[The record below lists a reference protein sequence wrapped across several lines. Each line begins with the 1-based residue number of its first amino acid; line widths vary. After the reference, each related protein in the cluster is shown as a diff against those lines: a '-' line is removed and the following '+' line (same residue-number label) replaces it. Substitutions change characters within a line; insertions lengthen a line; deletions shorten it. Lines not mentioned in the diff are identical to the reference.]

1 LAFTN
6 IEYNYKSN
14 KIHLWECYD
23 GKRVKSEEDFVNE
36 YYVQCN
42 ESEASVHDVYKT
54 PMKLQVGGSKS
65 EIQMVKESGIKVAE
79 SDIQPTIKYLQKKY
93 HGANIKPDI
102 NNFNIC
108 FIDIEIAGEGEF
120 PEPAEAKYP
129 INLITVKS
137 SKTGK
142 VTTFGS
148 NEYTGDSELLG
159 DYYCIPDEE
168 RMLKKFAMWFR
179 KQKFDIITG
188 WNVLDFDMHY
198 IFQRNINLSGS
209 DDINKAYS
217 PVNRVKRSNTKKKDK
232 KTGRVTETIKWSV
245 SGVSILDYLELYKNF
260 TFDTKVSYSLQSIG
274 VEECGEGKIELDGS
288 INDIWKTNWN
298 QFVEYNIQDVLLVEL
313 IDNKMQFMNLC
324 ITFAY
329 KALIPFDKV
338 TSAIATSE
346 GIMLQSLHN
355 RKLVMPDRKSGI
367 VDWWIR
373 DEMYKVPQE
382 NGSTYIQN
390 RPPKDKG
397 NLPFDKYVKGGHVQA
412 NPGFY
417 KHVLS
422 DDVESLYPRM
432 IEQYNISPETKVIN
446 PTQAQKDSGTL
457 IESEINGIWYDKT
470 EKGVFPEII
479 SELFAIRK
487 AYKQEMFKHKKGTV
501 EYGEFQRLQHCY
513 KIALNSIYG
522 ISINEFFHFYDVDN
536 ARAITRGG
544 RVLIRYLSETTND
557 YFQSNFHKVGP
568 KLFPGAEPQKLT
580 KHITALI
587 DTDSCYYCLDEI
599 KSKYAH
605 QMPFPEFAIIM
616 EEFIGDFHKKIL
628 QIKADKKGMDQ
639 YINFE
644 REGVITKMFILAK
657 KKYLT
662 ELIQNEDDFFD
673 PPFLKVTGVEIK
685 KSDTP
690 SFCREWIAKAV
701 MDIFD
706 NMDKDK
712 NYKMIKKIY
721 KDFVNQPIDKI
732 ASVSSAGK
740 FNDYSIGYDINK
752 FKTGTM
758 MHYKASMYTNHI
770 IKEKKLPYMPISQG
784 SKLKYIR
791 TVKNNQYHAESIAW
805 IGNYPEEFHNIFKPD
820 YELQFKKTAL
830 GVLERMWIVLGW
842 TDKKTGIKL
851 KKSKLNGFLS

>member
-1 LAFTN
+1 MAFTS

-14 KIHLWECYD
+14 KINLWECYD
-23 GKRVKSEEDFVNE
+23 GKRIKSEEDFVNE
-36 YYVQCN
+36 YYVQC
-42 ESEASVHDVYKT
+42 APADATVHDIFKT
-54 PMKLQVGGSKS
+54 PMKKQVGGRKA
-65 EIQMVKESGIKVAE
+65 EIQMIKESGIKVAE
-79 SDIQPTIKYLQKKY
+79 SDIQPAIKYLQKKY
-93 HGANIKPDI
+93 HGANIKPDMK
-102 NNFNIC
+102 NFNIC

-120 PEPAEAKYP
+120 PEPEQAKYP

-142 VTTFGS
+142 TTTFGS
-148 NEYTGDSELLG
+148 NEYTGDSELVG

-198 IFQRNINLSGS
+198 IFQRNINLSGT

-217 PVNRVKRSNTKKKDK
+217 PVNRVTRSKTRKTDK
-232 KTGRVTETIKWSV
+232 NGLTTERIKWTI
-245 SGVSILDYLELYKNF
+245 SGVSILDGLDLYKWG

-274 VEECGEGKIELDGS
+274 VEECGEGKVELDGS
-288 INDIWKTNWN
+288 INDIWRTNWN

-313 IDNKMQFMNLC
+313 IDNKMQFINLC

-346 GIMLQSLHN
+346 GLMLQSMHN
-355 RKLVMPDRKSGI
+355 RNLVMPDRRSGI
-367 VDWWIR
+367 IDWWVR
-373 DEMYKVPQE
+373 DEMYKVKQPD
-382 NGSTYIQN
+382 GTTYIQN

-397 NLPFDKYVKGGHVQA
+397 DLPFDKYVKGGYVEA
-412 NPGFY
+412 KPGFY
-417 KHVLS
+417 KHCIS
-422 DDVESLYPRM
+422 DDVESLYPHE
-432 IEQYNISPETKVIN
+432 ILQYNISPETKVIN
-446 PTQAQKDSGTL
+446 PTQAQMDSGTL
-457 IESEINGIWYDKT
+457 IESEVNGVWYDKT
-470 EKGVFPEII
+470 EKGIFPEII
-479 SELFAIRK
+479 SELFATRK
-487 AYKQEMFKHKKGTV
+487 MYKKEMFKHTKGSPK
-501 EYGEFQRLQHCY
+501 YGDFNRLQHVY

-557 YFQSNFHKVGP
+557 YFQANFHKVGP
-568 KLFPGAEPQKLT
+568 KLFPGSEPQKLT

-599 KSKYAH
+599 KTKYAY

-616 EEFIGDFHKKIL
+616 EKFIGDFHKKIL
-628 QIKADKKGMDQ
+628 QIKADKKQMPQ
-639 YINFE
+639 CINFE
-644 REGVITKMFILAK
+644 REGVISKMFILAK

-690 SFCREWIAKAV
+690 AFCREWIQKCV
-701 MDIFD
+701 LDIFE
-706 NMDKDK
+706 NMDHDK

-740 FNDYSIGYDINK
+740 FNDYSVGHSIDN
-752 FKTGTM
+752 FKKGTM
-758 MHYKASMYTNHI
+758 QHYKASMYANHI

-791 TVKNNQYHAESIAW
+791 TVNNNAYHADSIAW
-805 IGNYPEEFHNIFKPD
+805 VGNYPAEFHDIFKPD
-820 YELQFKKTAL
+820 FELQFRKTAL
-830 GVLERMWIVLGW
+830 GVLERMYVVLKW
-842 TDKKTGIKL
+842 TDVKTGIKL
-851 KKSKLNGFLS
+851 KQSKLKNFLS

>member
-1 LAFTN
+1 MFTN

-14 KIHLWECYD
+14 KIHLWECHD
-23 GKRVKSEEDFVNE
+23 GKRIKSEEDFINE
-36 YYVQCN
+36 FYVECKQ
-42 ESEASVHDVYKT
+42 SEATVYDIFKT
-54 PMKLQVGGSKS
+54 PMKKQIGGKKS
-65 EIQMVKESGIKVAE
+65 EIQMLKDSGIKVAE
-79 SDIQPTIKYLQKKY
+79 SDIQPTIKYLQQKY
-93 HGANIKPDI
+93 HGANLKPDM

-120 PEPAEAKYP
+120 PEPSEAKYP

-148 NEYTGDSELLG
+148 DEYTGNSELVG

-198 IFQRNINLSGS
+198 IFQRNINLSGT

-217 PVNRVKRSNTKKKDK
+217 PVNRVTRSKTKKTDK
-232 KTGRVTETIKWSV
+232 NGKTTERIKWNIA
-245 SGVSILDYLELYKNF
+245 GVSVLDYLDLYKNF
-260 TFDTKVSYSLQSIG
+260 TFDTKVSYSLQAIG
-274 VEECGEGKIELDGS
+274 VEEVKEGKVELDGS
-288 INDIWKTNWN
+288 INDIWRTNWN
-298 QFVEYNIQDVLLVEL
+298 QFVEYNIQDVLLVEK

-346 GIMLQSLHN
+346 GLILQALHN
-355 RKLVMPDRKSGI
+355 RNLVMPDRKSGV

-373 DEMYKVPQE
+373 DEMYKVKQKD
-382 NGSTYIQN
+382 GSTYIQN
-390 RPPKDKG
+390 KPPKDKG
-397 NLPFDKYVKGGHVQA
+397 DLPFDKYVKGGYVEA
-412 NPGFY
+412 KPGFY
-417 KHVLS
+417 EHLLS
-422 DDVESLYPRM
+422 FDVTSLYPHM
-432 IEQYNISPETKVIN
+432 ILQYNISPETKVIN
-446 PTQAQKDSGTL
+446 PSPERIASGTL
-457 IESEINGIWYDKT
+457 IESEVNGVYYDKT
-470 EKGVFPEII
+470 EKGIFPEII
-479 SELFAIRK
+479 SELFATRK
-487 AYKQEMFKHKKGTV
+487 HYKGEMFKHKKGSV
-501 EYGEFQRLQHCY
+501 EYGEFNRLQHVY

-536 ARAITRGG
+536 ARTITRGG
-544 RVLIRYLSETTND
+544 RVLIRFLSEVTND
-557 YFQSNFHKVGP
+557 YFHTNFHKIGP
-568 KLFPGAEPQKLT
+568 KLFPGSTPQKLT

-587 DTDSCYYCLDEI
+587 DTDSTYVCLDEV

-605 QMPFPEFAIIM
+605 QMPFAEFAKIM
-616 EEFIGDFHKKIL
+616 EEFIEDFHVKVL
-628 QIKADKKGMDQ
+628 DIKAKKKNMPQVID
-639 YINFE
+639 FK
-644 REGVITKMFILAK
+644 REGVISKMFVLAK

-662 ELIQNEDDFFD
+662 ELIQNEDDVFD

-690 SFCREWIAKAV
+690 AFCREWIEKCV
-701 MDIFD
+701 LDIFD
-706 NMDKDK
+706 NLDKDK

-721 KDFVNQPIDKI
+721 KDFTKQPIDEI

-740 FNDYSIGYDINK
+740 FNDYNIGYSIDN
-752 FKTGTM
+752 FKSGTM
-758 MHYKASMYTNHI
+758 MHYKAAMFTNHI

-791 TVKNNQYHAESIAW
+791 TVNNNTYRAEAIAW
-805 IGNYPEEFHNIFKPD
+805 IGNYPKEFHDIFKPD
-820 YELQFKKTAL
+820 YEMQFKKTAL
-830 GVLERMWIVLGW
+830 GVLERMWIVLNW

-851 KKSKLNGFLS
+851 KKSKLNSFLS